1 MSEQFCPICSA
12 SVTPSLRYP
21 RQICSE
27 CWSRA
32 IDECGRKLVFGY
44 LPVPGYSVFY
54 EDTKEPRENGI
65 CFVDGVKCWA
75 GEDYW
80 GGSVVAYPYDGEK

>member
-1 MSEQFCPICSA
+1 MSEQRCPICSA
-12 SVTPSLRYP
+12 EVAPSLRYP
-21 RQICSE
+21 KQICPE

-32 IDECGRKLVFGY
+32 VDENGRKLVFGY
-44 LPVPGYSVFY
+44 LPEADYCVFY
-54 EDTKEPRENGI
+54 EDTKELRPTGI
-65 CFVDGVKCWA
+65 CFVDGIRCWA